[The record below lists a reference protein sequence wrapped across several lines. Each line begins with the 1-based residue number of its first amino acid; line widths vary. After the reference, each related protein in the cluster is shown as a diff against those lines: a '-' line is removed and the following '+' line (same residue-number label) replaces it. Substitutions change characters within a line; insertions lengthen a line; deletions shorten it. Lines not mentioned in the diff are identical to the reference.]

1 MCSVPSISQLYDIA
15 GQPFLWGDGE
25 SMPEC
30 QVLLD
35 VDSLVMSSH
44 SGCKIVTMANKD
56 SAPVTRAFD
65 SSAEVENSVE
75 CDWRKH
81 VSPDGDLYYYNC
93 VACES
98 RVRVGESCGAQYAI
112 YEQELDGL
120 EEQQNLHES
129 NSHTFFPGGV

>member
-1 MCSVPSISQLYDIA
+1 MLYLIDGEMCSVPSISQLYDIA

-30 QVLLD
+30 Q
-35 VDSLVMSSH
+35 SSH

-98 RVRVGESCGAQYAI
+98 RWENPV
-112 YEQELDGL
+112 ELSM
-120 EEQQNLHES
+120 QFMNKNLMA
-129 NSHTFFPGGV
+129 